1 MAIAVLRSPDGR
13 VRPIWRF
20 LIAALLA
27 FACWLG
33 VGLLLRPPSIIG
45 GVALIAFTIVVAVNV
60 SIFYALSLTLDR
72 TTRPMAYIGFPT
84 DVPVARLIAIG
95 FAFGAAMVS
104 LAVLVIAIGGTT
116 SFRWRMDGAMLQAA
130 AMQMVVFPVAALHE
144 ELMFRGYPFQRLT
157 ESIGAWPAVIIL
169 SVLFA
174 VPHLF
179 NPNSTIYAAFNTAAV
194 GSLLGASY
202 LLTRSLW
209 LPWGIHWGWNL
220 VLAVAYGLSVS
231 GFDTDGPVDGSVMGP
246 EWLTGGAYGIE
257 GGASGSIAI
266 VVGFGVLLWIVRRPA
281 LIGAPAPSPLT
292 YVIESSSSSA
302 SSLPSVSSESSSP
315 PESSSPS
322 VRSD

>member
-45 GVALIAFTIVVAVNV
+45 GLALMGFAIVVAVNV

-72 TTRPMAYIGFPT
+72 ATRPMAYIGFPT

-95 FAFGAAMVS
+95 FVFGAAMVS

-116 SFRWRMDGAMLQAA
+116 SFRWRMDGVMLQAA
-130 AMQMVVFPVAALHE
+130 ALQMAVFPVAALHE

-220 VLAVAYGLSVS
+220 VLAVAYGLAVS
-231 GFDTDGPVDGSVMGP
+231 GFDTDGPIQGSVMGP

-266 VVGFGVLLWIVRRPA
+266 VTGFGVLFWIVRRPA
-281 LIGAPAPSPLT
+281 LIGTPAPSPLT
-292 YVIESSSSSA
+292 YVIASSS
-302 SSLPSVSSESSSP
+302 PSESSSRSEP
-315 PESSSPS
+315 SSPTESSAPS
-322 VRSD
+322 D

>member
-1 MAIAVLRSPDGR
+1 MAIAMLRSPDGR

-45 GVALIAFTIVVAVNV
+45 GLALIAFAIVVAVNV

-72 TTRPMAYIGFPT
+72 STRPMAYMGFST
-84 DVPVARLIAIG
+84 QVPVARLIAIG
-95 FAFGAAMVS
+95 FVFGAAMVS
-104 LAVLVIAIGGTT
+104 FAVLLIAIAGTT

-130 AMQMVVFPVAALHE
+130 AMQMAVFPVAALHE

-179 NPNSTIYAAFNTAAV
+179 NPNSTIFAAFNTAAV
-194 GSLLGASY
+194 GALLGASY
-202 LLTRSLW
+202 LLSRSLW

-220 VLAVAYGLSVS
+220 VLAVAYGLAVS

-281 LIGAPAPSPLT
+281 LIGTPAPPPTT
-292 YVIESSSSSA
+292 YVIALSS
-302 SSLPSVSSESSSP
+302 PSVSSSPSESSSP
-315 PESSSPS
+315 FEPS
-322 VRSD
+322 D

>member
-1 MAIAVLRSPDGR
+1 MAIAVLRLPDGR

-20 LIAALLA
+20 LIAAILA

-45 GVALIAFTIVVAVNV
+45 GLALIAFAIVAAVNV

-72 TTRPMAYIGFPT
+72 ATRPMAYIGFAT
-84 DVPVARLIAIG
+84 DVPVARLLTIG

-130 AMQMVVFPVAALHE
+130 ALQLAVFPVAALHE
-144 ELMFRGYPFQRLT
+144 ELLFRGYPFQRLT
-157 ESIGAWPAVIIL
+157 ESIGAWPAVIVL

-231 GFDTDGPVDGSVMGP
+231 GFDTDGPVDGAVMGP

-266 VVGFGVLLWIVRRPA
+266 VVGFAVLLWIVRRPA
-281 LIGAPAPSPLT
+281 LIGTPAPPPLT
-292 YVIESSSSSA
+292 YVIASSSCSVPSS
-302 SSLPSVSSESSSP
+302 PSESFSRSESSSR
-315 PESSSPS
+315 SVPS
-322 VRSD
+322 D